1 MRLGVRVRVYGRA
14 LPLALPR
21 RERSRPAA
29 AAPSSRGLPRASRR
43 APFPCPRP
51 QPDHPLPPYTAR
63 CRLVP
68 RPGRARRESH
78 VRRVAAEVRR
88 RQRRRRR
95 LTNSPKG
102 RRSWSSRTAAEPPRQ
117 AAAPHPR
124 SCCRIRRQRRL
135 LRIWRAEEVE
145 WRCAAAVVATT
156 STLLLLLRLL
166 LLRLLH
172 LRRSSPSR
180 APVGGVDASPSSA
193 APREALPCEHRR
205 RVVDGFAVG
214 AKKGLV
220 LRVGPT
226 HAHARTHMQ
235 HARVVAAVAVVRRRE
250 REGEIN
256 FSSFAIFFSLLTA
269 Q

>member
-1 MRLGVRVRVYGRA
+1 MQRLRDASGAAGA
-14 LPLALPR
+14 LHKPL
-21 RERSRPAA
+21 
-29 AAPSSRGLPRASRR
+29 PSSACPIP
-43 APFPCPRP
+43 AP
-51 QPDHPLPPYTAR
+51 QV
-63 CRLVP
+63 LVGSP
-68 RPGRARRESH
+68 VSQKGVESIN
-78 VRRVAAEVRR
+78 VPTD
-88 RQRRRRR
+88 RRR
-95 LTNSPKG
+95 LVG
-102 RRSWSSRTAAEPPRQ
+102 WAYF
-117 AAAPHPR
+117 
-124 SCCRIRRQRRL
+124 L